1 MYLFQEA
8 LLCND
13 NKDFWW
19 NSLKKFRN
27 KPKIFSGKL
36 TNNRLVCE
44 YFTVINTL
52 AFEMHEWIPLQN
64 YHIGPRPNGLL
75 GLESNPFIQ
84 MWQIKKVFSFKKS
97 LKVKKGSLLYLS
109 VSIFCL
115 LTWLIFF
122 QFKKLQF
129 KIVVLPIST
138 TNIFSN

>member
-1 MYLFQEA
+1 MSQSLKCKNRISHMIINYEENKVLGLQMYLFQEA

-27 KPKIFSGKL
+27 KPRILSGKL

-52 AFEMHEWIPLQN
+52 AFEIHEWIPLQN

-97 LKVKKGSLLYLS
+97 
-109 VSIFCL
+109 
-115 LTWLIFF
+115 
-122 QFKKLQF
+122 
-129 KIVVLPIST
+129 
-138 TNIFSN
+138 